1 MPFRCSKHPRLI
13 VGEPCSSLPVNF
25 GLSVL
30 VVAFFRL
37 CGIRSLSSAISTEH
51 LVDSPVD
58 DESIR
63 HLFSLLIPYVQ
74 LFMKSR
80 AELSDA
86 YQWARSIVMHSV
98 LKRMQFQTVDRL
110 QVIYRCREDLS
121 IVVTHDEKTSYD
133 ADQGIFYIHRSWS
146 EQSKHYRD
154 IFHAFARL
162 FLPNPQQ
169 QLIRL
174 LGNFLH
180 LLHNEE
186 ETNLESFAKYQQFDL
201 ELNDA
206 DDVPWEIPSAVEPEE
221 SESTIAGEKTF
232 PREDRE
238 RDRIL
243 CSR

>member
-1 MPFRCSKHPRLI
+1 M
-13 VGEPCSSLPVNF
+13 
-25 GLSVL
+25 
-30 VVAFFRL
+30 
-37 CGIRSLSSAISTEH
+37 EH
-51 LVDSPVD
+51 LVDSAVD

-80 AELSDA
+80 AELSEA
-86 YQWARSIVMHSV
+86 YQWTRSTVMHSV

-110 QVIYRCREDLS
+110 QVIYRCRDDLS
-121 IVVTHDEKTSYD
+121 IHVTHDEKTSYD
-133 ADQGIFYIHRSWS
+133 ADRGIFYIHRSWS

-206 DDVPWEIPSAVEPEE
+206 DDVPWTIPSAFEPEE
-221 SESTIAGEKTF
+221 SESTIAGKNILEKIV
-232 PREDRE
+232 RE
-238 RDRIL
+238 RESIL
-243 CSR
+243 YSR